1 MSQVMTA
8 AAGPTI
14 GVRRCAISALFVLL
28 LARLDADAQQPR
40 WEDIGPPNAGGRVS
54 ALAIDPSDPSRIV
67 LGTPAGGVWHSVN
80 GATSWT
86 GLTLWLGSVPLSA
99 LAIDPGN
106 PQHIIAGTGT
116 LDDNGATQPGIGL
129 LRSLDGGVSW
139 SMHTSTFAGAFI
151 SSIVF
156 WPGDAQRVLVGTD
169 HGIRVSIDGGASF
182 APMIEGHAVSA
193 IAADSLNP
201 TRVFASAR
209 SGLLR
214 SDDRGET
221 WTRLTP
227 WPLLESDIFGAG
239 ATAIAVSAV
248 TPDVLYATVQVL
260 GTLNQTARA
269 LVLKSTDAGQSFT
282 SLSVPSQFCPGE
294 VSCGFAHA
302 LSVDPQNDARLLL
315 GGERLFTSGNGGA
328 TWQEVAGAPRGV
340 HQIEVRPG
348 GVFIA
353 GRFGVARLDA
363 AWTAPAL
370 RNTGLAIA
378 GITSFDISNE
388 TTPRLL
394 ASSAE
399 SGTLL
404 ATLEPPA
411 WQTVFAPGE
420 RVGPARFDPFEPL
433 RIFASKSYGRL
444 FRSENGGM
452 SFTPVESGLDL
463 SQPAAEFAPLA
474 SSLHPGGWY
483 TGRMQVFATANHGG
497 AWTEFQPLGFPEVG
511 LIAVSPVVPD
521 RVYFATVNGG
531 ELYKADGTTFDRL
544 VVSTE
549 PNVRINQ
556 LFLDPHAQNRMYV
569 AAANTSERR
578 GRLFK
583 SADFGATWTDITPA
597 GLPPAT
603 SLLRDSYG
611 AIYVGASDGVWRSA
625 NDGFS
630 WTRFNEGLFAGGV
643 NALARASGWLYAGTT
658 GRGVHRVR
666 ELPLVSIEAVP
677 GGGRFIVD
685 GVEVGGPY
693 LAYWPPGSTH
703 TIAPALVNTA
713 TTREEFLGWLDGGP
727 ATRTITSVD
736 ANSWLLATIK
746 RSFRLQASGSSGGG
760 SVELFPAS
768 SDGFYA
774 ERSTVFVVPVPAPD
788 YRHTGFTGD
797 PSGHDGVMAF
807 AVMDRPRSVTA
818 TFEPIRIRVNSEPTP
833 VTLTV
838 DGANVTAPAT
848 FQWAAGSTHSLSVP
862 ELIGSE
868 LYAPVLAFDQWS
880 DLRART
886 HSVSVTRHTFD
897 TDFTASYISTQRGVQ
912 LPGRGT
918 GALRTTGLSD
928 NPRLAALVLSPQ
940 SGAAPGTMQFVRG
953 VVGDVTTEFAV
964 TPSEARPWTDIVVQQ
979 DVDGPAGRLRVAAYN
994 PHATSVTLGVL
1005 MRDET
1010 GQAQAARADAITIPP
1025 SGHVTAWL
1033 DELLP
1038 LPPAF
1043 TSLLTLIGSQP
1054 LVISVQSL
1062 RGNPR
1067 ETFVRDPIMLVP
1079 FVAGQSGVPLDAR
1092 VQVALLSPQTSHRL
1106 TIANIGFSS
1115 LSGVIAFRTV
1125 AGQPLVLDLT
1135 TGPASS
1141 VPYALA
1147 PGAFTSFVFESP
1159 SGAAGSLA
1167 TLYATVTP
1175 SVGQPAPMLQMEEV
1189 RETGSVGGVPT
1200 RLPRAVPPSTA
1211 GQVFRV
1217 PVDRTQRET
1226 GLVFT
1231 NTSAFP
1237 VNVRVLNRTLAG
1249 FDVGVGDIN
1258 IAPGGQAVVSSD
1270 ALPQPVS
1277 PDFKGQIVAQTN
1289 LPVHAVGFLRV
1300 VNGRGEEIL
1309 AGFPALTEAAQPLT
1323 SALALDGDSWRSEW
1337 WFVNKSDTP
1346 LATRLMYYGLDGR
1359 TVYFPIP

>member
-1 MSQVMTA
+1 M
-8 AAGPTI
+8 
-14 GVRRCAISALFVLL
+14 
-28 LARLDADAQQPR
+28 
-40 WEDIGPPNAGGRVS
+40 
-54 ALAIDPSDPSRIV
+54 
-67 LGTPAGGVWHSVN
+67 
-80 GATSWT
+80 
-86 GLTLWLGSVPLSA
+86 
-99 LAIDPGN
+99 
-106 PQHIIAGTGT
+106 
-116 LDDNGATQPGIGL
+116 
-129 LRSLDGGVSW
+129 
-139 SMHTSTFAGAFI
+139 
-151 SSIVF
+151 
-156 WPGDAQRVLVGTD
+156 
-169 HGIRVSIDGGASF
+169 
-182 APMIEGHAVSA
+182 
-193 IAADSLNP
+193 
-201 TRVFASAR
+201 
-209 SGLLR
+209 
-214 SDDRGET
+214 
-221 WTRLTP
+221 
-227 WPLLESDIFGAG
+227 
-239 ATAIAVSAV
+239 
-248 TPDVLYATVQVL
+248 
-260 GTLNQTARA
+260 NQTARA

-282 SLSVPSQFCPGE
+282 SLTVPPGFCPGE

-302 LSVDPQNDARLLL
+302 LAVDPQNGARLLL
-315 GGERLFTSGNGGA
+315 GGERLFKSDTGGA

-340 HQIEVRPG
+340 HQIAVRPD

-353 GRFGVARLDA
+353 GRFGVARLGA
-363 AWTAPAL
+363 AWTGPAI

-378 GITSFDISNE
+378 GITSFDVSNE
-388 TTPRLL
+388 ATPRLL
-394 ASSAE
+394 ASSTE

-404 ATLEPPA
+404 ATLGESPA
-411 WQTVFAPGE
+411 WQTIFAPGE
-420 RVGPARFDPFEPL
+420 RVGPARFDPFEPG

-444 FRSENGGM
+444 FRSEDGGT
-452 SFTPVESGLDL
+452 SFTAMESGIDL

-483 TGRMQVFATANHGG
+483 TGRMQVFASANHGG
-497 AWTEFQPLGFPEVG
+497 AWTAFQPLGFPEVG

-521 RVYFATVNGG
+521 RVYFATVSGG
-531 ELYKADGTTFDRL
+531 ELYKADGTTFEQL

-549 PNVRINQ
+549 PNLRINQ

-583 SADFGATWTDITPA
+583 SSDFGATWTDITPA

-630 WTRFNEGLFAGGV
+630 WTRFNDGLFAGGV
-643 NALARASGWLYAGTT
+643 NALARASDWLYAGTT

-677 GGGRFIVD
+677 AGGRFLVD
-685 GVEVGGPY
+685 GVEVDGPY
-693 LAYWPPGSTH
+693 LAYWPLGSTH
-703 TIAPALVNTA
+703 TVAPALVNTA

-727 ATRTITSVD
+727 ATRTVTGVD
-736 ANSWLLATIK
+736 ANSWLMAAIK
-746 RSFRLQASGSSGGG
+746 RSFRLQASGGASGG
-760 SVELFPAS
+760 SVELAPAS
-768 SDGFYA
+768 PDGFYP
-774 ERSTVFVVPVPAPD
+774 ERSTVFIVPVPAPD

-797 PSGHDGVMAF
+797 PSGHDGLMAF
-807 AVMDRPRSVTA
+807 ALMDRPRSVTA
-818 TFEPIRIRVNSEPTP
+818 TFEPIRIRVTSTPTP

-838 DGANVTAPAT
+838 DGANVSAPAT
-848 FQWAAGSTHSLSVP
+848 FQWASGSTHSLSVP

-886 HSVSVTRHTFD
+886 HSISVTRDTFV
-897 TDFTASYISTQRGVQ
+897 TDFTASYISTQRGVHM
-912 LPGRGT
+912 PGRAT
-918 GALRTTGLSD
+918 RVLRTAGLSD

-953 VVGDVTTEFAV
+953 VVGDVTSEFAV

-1005 MRDET
+1005 LRGQT

-1025 SGHVTAWL
+1025 GGHLTAWL

-1043 TSLLTLIGSQP
+1043 SSLLTLIGSQP

-1067 ETFVRDPIMLVP
+1067 ETFVRDPIMLAP
-1079 FVAGQSGVPLDAR
+1079 FVAGQAGVPLDAR

-1115 LSGVIAFRTV
+1115 LSGVIAFRNA
-1125 AGQPLVLDLT
+1125 AGQPQVLDLMG
-1135 TGPASS
+1135 GPVSS
-1141 VPYALA
+1141 VSYALA

-1159 SGAAGSLA
+1159 SGVTGPLP

-1175 SVGQPAPMLQMEEV
+1175 SVGQPAPMLQMEEI

-1200 RLPRAVPPSTA
+1200 LLPRAVPPSTA

-1237 VNVRVLNRTLAG
+1237 ANVRVLNRTLEG
-1249 FDVGVGDIN
+1249 YDVGVGDIN
-1258 IAPGGQAVVSSD
+1258 IAPGAQVVVSSD
-1270 ALPQPVS
+1270 ALPQPV
-1277 PDFKGQIVAQTN
+1277 PADFKGQIVAQTN
-1289 LPVHAVGFLRV
+1289 LPVNAVAFLRV

-1309 AGFPALTEAAQPLT
+1309 AGFPALTEAGQPLT
-1323 SALALDGDSWRSEW
+1323 SALAIDGDSWRSEW

-1346 LATRLMYYGLDGR
+1346 LATRLFYYGLDGQ
-1359 TVYFPIP
+1359 TVYFPVP